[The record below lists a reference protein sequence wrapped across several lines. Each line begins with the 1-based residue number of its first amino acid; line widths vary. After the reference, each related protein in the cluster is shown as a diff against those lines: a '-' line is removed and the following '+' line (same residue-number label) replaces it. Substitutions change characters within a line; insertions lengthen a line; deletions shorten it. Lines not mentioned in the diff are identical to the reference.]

1 MKLFFFDTETTGLN
15 PDRDRIIQFW
25 AIFGTLDEKTGK
37 FHEERIINQY
47 VKIDEEIPEQAS
59 NVHHIYKADLEPF
72 GYIQD
77 YIKEFV
83 AYMIKADYLIGH
95 NVDYDRKMF
104 MGEINRCEVKFNP
117 NDHKWFDTMM
127 STVELVNWP
136 GGRRPRLSQLY
147 RFLFGKDFDDAHDA
161 MADIR
166 ATKDCFLELY
176 TTGKITL
183 PNNQS

>member
-25 AIFGTLDEKTGK
+25 AIFWTLDEKTGK

-47 VKIDEEIPEQAS
+47 IKIKEEIPEQAS
-59 NVHHIYKADLEPF
+59 NVHKIYNSDLEPF

-77 YIKEFV
+77 YIKEFI
-83 AYMIKADYLIGH
+83 AY
-95 NVDYDRKMF
+95 
-104 MGEINRCEVKFNP
+104 
-117 NDHKWFDTMM
+117 
-127 STVELVNWP
+127 
-136 GGRRPRLSQLY
+136 
-147 RFLFGKDFDDAHDA
+147 
-161 MADIR
+161 IR

-176 TTGKITL
+176 KTGKITL

>member
-15 PDRDRIIQFW
+15 PETDRIIQFW
-25 AIFGTLDEKTGK
+25 AIFWTLDEETWI

-47 VKIDEEIPEQAS
+47 IKIDEEIPEQAS
-59 NVHHIYKADLEPF
+59 NVHHIYKKDLEPF

-83 AYMIKADYLIGH
+83 AYMTKADYLIGH

-104 MGEINRCEVKFNP
+104 MGEIMRCGSVGFNP
-117 NDHKWFDTMM
+117 NDHKRFDTMM

-136 GGRRPRLSQLY
+136 GGRWPRLSQLY
-147 RFLFGKDFDDAHDA
+147 RFLFGKDFDNAHDA

-176 TTGKITL
+176 KTWKITL
-183 PNNQS
+183 PQ